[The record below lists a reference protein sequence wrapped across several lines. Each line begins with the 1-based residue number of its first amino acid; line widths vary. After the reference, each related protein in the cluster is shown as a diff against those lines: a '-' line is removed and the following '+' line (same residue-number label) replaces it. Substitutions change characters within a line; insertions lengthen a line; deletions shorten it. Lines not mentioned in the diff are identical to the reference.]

1 MTNKADVK
9 LTMHQATEDQIAEA
23 EANGAE
29 GASPRTLVVTATEF
43 PSLPVAYSAESLEDL
58 FAKVE
63 AEVKAHVPD
72 LETVEGRK
80 HIKSL
85 AAKISSSKAAI
96 DKPMRDYLREIKAL
110 PKVVEKNARESV
122 ERFDALRD
130 ATLKPLSDAQ
140 AAQDAIIER
149 MDEIVRMCSQDGLQ
163 SDTVR
168 FMRDEVNAVEV
179 ETTFWPELL
188 KKAKASVDGA
198 DAATLT
204 TLSRLEKEE
213 AQAAELER
221 LRKESEENA
230 QRERDRQIAEAA
242 AQKAQEEERQRAEQR
257 ILDERNKAEQD
268 RLAKLKAEQDKSDA
282 EQRLKDAEAKAKA
295 DAELAEAQAKER
307 ERIAAENA
315 KKYAEEQQALE
326 LQRQKEEEQR
336 RADDK
341 QHRITVNC
349 AALAGLIAHAEL
361 TEDQAK
367 AVITAVAKGLVDN
380 MKVIY

>member
-1 MTNKADVK
+1 MTNK
-9 LTMHQATEDQIAEA
+9 TEVSTE
-23 EANGAE
+23 
-29 GASPRTLVVTATEF
+29 VTEL

-58 FAKVE
+58 FNKVK
-63 AEVKAHVPD
+63 AEVEAHVPD

-85 AAKISSSKAAI
+85 AAKISSSKTAI

-130 ATLKPLSDAQ
+130 ATLKPLAEAQ

-149 MDEIVRMCSQDGLQ
+149 MDEIVRMCAMDGLQ

-168 FMRDEVNAVEV
+168 LWADEARAASVSV
-179 ETTFWPELL
+179 ETTFWPELI
-188 KKAKASVDGA
+188 KKARASVDGA
-198 DAATLT
+198 VAATST
-204 TLSRLEKEE
+204 TITRLVAAEE
-213 AQAAELER
+213 QAAELER
-221 LRKESEENA
+221 LRKEAEENA

-242 AQKAQEEERQRAEQR
+242 ALKAQEDERQRAEQR

-268 RLAKLKAEQDKSDA
+268 RLAKLKAEQDKA
-282 EQRLKDAEAKAKA
+282 ATEQALKDAQEKAKR
-295 DAELAEAQAKER
+295 DAELAEQQAKER
-307 ERIAAENA
+307 ERIASENA

-326 LQRQKEEEQR
+326 AQRLKDEEQR

-341 QHRITVNC
+341 AHRVAINR
-349 AALAGLIAHAEL
+349 AALADLIAQAGL
-361 TEDQAK
+361 SEDQAR
-367 AVITAVAKGLVDN
+367 AVITAVAKGLVAN
-380 MKVIY
+380 IKIHY